1 MSNPPDLTPLTL
13 EDFTDVYRDLF
24 SICPKWYNFGL
35 SLHLPLDGLDC
46 IRIKYR
52 EDPSDCLREV
62 IKARLKLEHKL
73 TWRDIIIAL
82 RESIVGESVLADKIG
97 TKLRCKPSCSPELP
111 ASKRQRISDGEPSL
125 VAGPCQSV
133 LVASS
138 SCVVRY
144 SSYLKDWYKQ
154 MSVLPDPD
162 SPPAITTE
170 QHYTNLALIERE
182 RPRSS

>member
-1 MSNPPDLTPLTL
+1 M
-13 EDFTDVYRDLF
+13 F
-24 SICPKWYNFGL
+24 SIRPKWYNFGL
-35 SLHLPLDGLDC
+35 ALNLPLDGLDC

-62 IKARLKLEHKL
+62 IKARLKLQHKL

-97 TKLRCKPSCSPELP
+97 TKLGCESSCSPE
-111 ASKRQRISDGEPSL
+111 
-125 VAGPCQSV
+125 QSGV
-133 LVASS
+133 QTAPE
-138 SCVVRY
+138 CVVRY
-144 SSYLKDWYKQ
+144 SSYLKDRYKQ

-162 SPPAITTE
+162 WPPAITTE

-182 RPRSS
+182 RHRLPRVETSVTMAYDYAHGKIDNIVAKKQKIKLKEAFLPVIDPGL